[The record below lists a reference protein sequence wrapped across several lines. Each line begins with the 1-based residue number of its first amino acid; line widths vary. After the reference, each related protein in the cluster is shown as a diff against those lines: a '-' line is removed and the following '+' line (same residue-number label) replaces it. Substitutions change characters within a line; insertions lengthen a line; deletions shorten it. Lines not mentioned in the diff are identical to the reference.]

1 MRVEGRVAAITGG
14 TRGIGRDIAEGFLR
28 EGAQVV
34 ISGRSEEKGTRAI
47 EEMDGGDRVHFI
59 PGDISIQENA
69 ESFVDGAIN
78 KFGRLDILVNN
89 AGGSHSFAPVAELSD
104 DAWNDSLNLM
114 LNGTFWCCRRA
125 LPNMIDRGWGR
136 IINITSVE
144 SKLVN
149 KGTASHYIINKAAI
163 DSLTKTIA
171 FENGPLGITC
181 NSILP
186 GAVETDLMTI
196 TGAQAAESLGLTY
209 EQYIDSY
216 AQDSSIK
223 RINTVE
229 EVTEVALL
237 LASDLGGGITGSL
250 LDVHGGSVL

>member
-1 MRVEGRVAAITGG
+1 MRVVGKVAAITGG

-28 EGAQVV
+28 EGARVV
-34 ISGRSEEKGTRAI
+34 ISGRSEEKGKQALK
-47 EEMDGGDRVHFI
+47 EMDAGDNAHFI
-59 PGDISIQENA
+59 AGNIGLQSDA
-69 ESFVDGAIN
+69 EAFVEGAIA
-78 KFGRLDILVNN
+78 KFGQVDILVNN
-89 AGGSHSFAPVAELSD
+89 AGGSHSFAPVSELSD

-114 LNGTFWCCRRA
+114 LNGSFWCARKVLPGMIERR
-125 LPNMIDRGWGR
+125 WGR

-149 KGTASHYIINKAAI
+149 KVNVAHYIVNKAAI
-163 DSLTKTIA
+163 DSLTKVLA

-186 GAVETDLMTI
+186 GAVETDLMTV
-196 TGAQAAESLGLTY
+196 TGANAAKSMGLTY
-209 EQYIDSY
+209 EEYIDSY
-216 AQDSSIK
+216 AQESAIK

-237 LASDLGGGITGSL
+237 LASDVGGGITGSL
-250 LDVHGGSVL
+250 LDVHGGTVF